1 MFLMWTCNMVAR
13 QLKEMIRYMGTIVAV
28 KQLMIKRVISEMKF
42 WVYEL
47 QRLGLKTFVYL
58 QFYDQDK
65 RLSLTVNI

>member
-1 MFLMWTCNMVAR
+1 
-13 QLKEMIRYMGTIVAV
+13 MIRYVGNVTAV
-28 KQLMIKRVISEMKF
+28 EQLMIKRVISKMKF

-65 RLSLTVNI
+65 GLSLTVKI